1 MLAGRCSPQ
10 FLTYARFLSLQ
21 VVEVLK
27 RAAIDCGCYM
37 VYGQSESYTDLGNAQ
52 LLALD
57 AVSAEEARWNKVTFV
72 CCVLWPCLAST
83 HEHLHDIL
91 VILYMRSQK
100 PTFLAKE
107 NIP

>member
-1 MLAGRCSPQ
+1 MIAQRDWRFLPDTCRSIFARMLICAP
-10 FLTYARFLSLQ
+10 FLSLQ

-57 AVSAEEARWNKVTFV
+57 AVSAEEARWNKVTFL
-72 CCVLWPCLAST
+72 CCNLAMFG
-83 HEHLHDIL
+83 
-91 VILYMRSQK
+91 MR
-100 PTFLAKE
+100 T
-107 NIP
+107 